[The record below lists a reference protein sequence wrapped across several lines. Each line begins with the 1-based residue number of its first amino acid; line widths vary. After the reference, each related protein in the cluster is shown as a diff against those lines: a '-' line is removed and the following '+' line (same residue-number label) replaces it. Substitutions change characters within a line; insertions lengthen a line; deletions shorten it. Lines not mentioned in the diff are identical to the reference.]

1 VYFTVEEKRKA
12 IERELAYRVRV
23 YARMVEQGKMTQ
35 AAANRQ
41 IEIFEEIRKD
51 YAAAESLEALL

>member
-1 VYFTVEEKRKA
+1 VYFSTKEKRKA
-12 IERELAYRVRV
+12 VERELAYRARV

-35 AAANRQ
+35 AAADRQ

-51 YAAAESLEALL
+51 YVAAEARELLL